1 MKLTRQK
8 LKEFIE
14 EELVAVK
21 GGLGSMR
28 LDQVQLGV
36 KRMLEDLLTRAEA
49 GEYHTIGKNEF
60 DVLANMWSTVS
71 NAIPRDVS
79 EERGSINLK
88 DLGAKLIGDDA
99 AVTRNLKKLSD
110 QLAGLERG
118 LGELKDM
125 LAAQTPREE
134 SPPPTEE
141 DPTGSGSD

>member
-1 MKLTRQK
+1 
-8 LKEFIE
+8 
-14 EELVAVK
+14 
-21 GGLGSMR
+21 
-28 LDQVQLGV
+28 
-36 KRMLEDLLTRAEA
+36 MLEDLLTRAEA

-79 EERGSINLK
+79 EELGSINLK

-134 SPPPTEE
+134 SQSPTEE